1 MGERLVG
8 TLTATAIVAEG
19 GGAAYLGGSAAV
31 AGELASGWCLPDR
44 EELAIVVVVA
54 GELARGRRSPA
65 SSRMG
70 GGTRE
75 EDGSAAGK
83 KIECYDTR
91 FLDSL
96 PLQKRAHIS
105 QRRWR

>member
-8 TLTATAIVAEG
+8 TLTATAIVAGG
-19 GGAAYLGGSAAV
+19 GGATYLGGSAAV

-44 EELAIVVVVA
+44 EELAIIVVVA

-70 GGTRE
+70 GARGRRTGARRGRKSSVTTL
-75 EDGSAAGK
+75 DFWIVFPFK
-83 KIECYDTR
+83 KELT
-91 FLDSL
+91 
-96 PLQKRAHIS
+96 
-105 QRRWR
+105 